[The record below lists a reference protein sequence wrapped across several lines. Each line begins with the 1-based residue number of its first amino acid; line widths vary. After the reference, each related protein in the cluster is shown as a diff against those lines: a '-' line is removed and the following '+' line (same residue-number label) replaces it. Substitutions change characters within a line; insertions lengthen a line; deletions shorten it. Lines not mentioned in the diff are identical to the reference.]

1 VQSFYHGFHF
11 RHEEETQSEHIVS
24 RIVLISCVSR
34 KGKIKAKAR
43 DLYKGPL
50 FRYSLECAE
59 LMKHDKIF
67 ILSAKHHLLDLD
79 KEIEP
84 YNVTIGYVSPKERL
98 KKPDLIV
105 LSKEE
110 VKIWGQNVAKELSKY
125 ADLKNDTFII
135 LAGMS
140 YIKPIENALTNIV
153 LPLKGLSQGKK
164 LKLLK
169 SKSICHP

>member
-1 VQSFYHGFHF
+1 
-11 RHEEETQSEHIVS
+11 VS

-34 KGKIKAKAR
+34 KGKSKVKAR

-59 LMKHDKIF
+59 SLKPDNIF
-67 ILSAKHHLLDLD
+67 ILSAKHQLLPLD

-84 YNVTIGYVSPKERL
+84 YDVTLSYVSPKARL
-98 KKPDLIV
+98 KNPDLIV
-105 LSKEE
+105 LTKEE
-110 VKIWGQNVAKELSKY
+110 VKVWGQNVVKELSKY

-140 YIKPIENALTNIV
+140 YIKPIEKALTNIV
-153 LPLKGLSQGKK
+153 LPLKGLSQGKR